1 MTDDRAKTPRTLH
14 VADHLWEAFSTM
26 AVEMG
31 SDRDALINQALYTF
45 ARLNGFL
52 VAADLAKLGIS
63 QPPPPPPARESSRP
77 RPAPAGPPTLMAVP
91 DERPARPQG
100 NPDRVAEIAQQL
112 AGSNMPSRQNA
123 SAPPVA
129 PPPPPRSEASL
140 VEVDDSLLGEEAQ
153 ATSMDL
159 PNIAAVLGGMKSSS
173 AIVAPHRDEV
183 SEPGTQTP
191 GGLMLVLLADGR
203 ELDRVAKDR
212 FLIGRGKHCDLIIN
226 SGKVS
231 REHAAITREGNVWFM
246 EDLGSSNGTWFDK
259 RRISRRQI
267 QEGDEYFICSEKI
280 SCTFR

>member
-1 MTDDRAKTPRTLH
+1 MTDDLAKTPRTLH

-26 AVEMG
+26 AAEMG

-52 VAADLAKLGIS
+52 VPADLAKLGIS
-63 QPPPPPPARESSRP
+63 QPPPPSRDSSRP

-112 AGSNMPSRQNA
+112 AGSNLARQN
-123 SAPPVA
+123 SSS
-129 PPPPPRSEASL
+129 PPPASPPPLPRSEASL

-159 PNIAAVLGGMKSSS
+159 PNIAAALGGMKSSS
-173 AIVAPHRDEV
+173 AMVAQQRDEV
-183 SEPGTQTP
+183 SDPGTQTP
-191 GGLMLVLLADGR
+191 GGRMLVLLADGR
-203 ELDRVAKDR
+203 ELDRVAKER

-231 REHAAITREGNVWFM
+231 REHAAITREGNVWFI

-280 SCTFR
+280 GCTFR

>member
-1 MTDDRAKTPRTLH
+1 MTDDLAKTPRTLH

-26 AVEMG
+26 AAEMG

-52 VAADLAKLGIS
+52 VPADLAKLGIS
-63 QPPPPPPARESSRP
+63 QPPPPSRDSSRP

-112 AGSNMPSRQNA
+112 AGSNLARQN
-123 SAPPVA
+123 SSS
-129 PPPPPRSEASL
+129 PPPASPPPLPRSEASL

-159 PNIAAVLGGMKSSS
+159 PNIAAALGGMKSSS
-173 AIVAPHRDEV
+173 AMVAQQRDEV
-183 SEPGTQTP
+183 SDPGTQTP
-191 GGLMLVLLADGR
+191 GGRMLVLLADGR
-203 ELDRVAKDR
+203 ELDRVAKER

-231 REHAAITREGNVWFM
+231 REHAAITREGKVWFI

-280 SCTFR
+280 GCTFR